1 MPNRVLR
8 RCEIASLEED
18 GRSIPANGR
27 FVKIDNLAKC
37 GKNLAPMEIH
47 ATTILALN
55 FNGAVV
61 FAGDGQVTVG
71 NTVMKHGANKI
82 RKLQDG
88 KVLAGFAGSAAD
100 SMTLFERFERKLK
113 EQNGTLGRA
122 AVELAK
128 EWRNDKY
135 LRRLEA
141 MLVVGNMEWMYL
153 LTGMGD
159 VIVPDDGVI
168 GIGSGGLFALAAARA
183 LMRDGRSGIT
193 ALEIAKTA
201 MKVAAEIC
209 PFTNE
214 RFNFEELK

>member
-1 MPNRVLR
+1 MRQ
-8 RCEIASLEED
+8 EFSL
-18 GRSIPANGR
+18 
-27 FVKIDNLAKC
+27 
-37 GKNLAPMEIH
+37 MQIH

-55 FNGAVV
+55 FKGAVV

-71 NTVMKHGANKI
+71 NTIMKHGANKV
-82 RKLQDG
+82 RKLQEG

-113 EQNGTLGRA
+113 EQNGALGRA

-141 MLVVGNMEWMYL
+141 MLVVGNRESLYL

-168 GIGSGGLFALAAARA
+168 GIGSGGSFALAAARA
-183 LMRDGRSGIT
+183 LMREGRADMS
-193 ALEIAKTA
+193 ALEIVKTA
-201 MKVAAEIC
+201 MKVASEIC
-209 PFTNE
+209 PFTND
-214 RFNFEELK
+214 RFVFEELA